1 MQDILNVKDQIGEAG
16 LKVKAVADSIYA
28 QLGHWPNVIS
38 SLGGPAN
45 DIDTALY
52 DVADALLTAANKL
65 NDLNTTFDNLNGAV
79 DTKIN
84 QLLQWASDSR
94 AQIADAQAKAAAA
107 VQRLNDLK
115 NRVGDDYQ
123 GVVSIASDWA
133 TLKSNQALAAANQNM
148 GTARDALQ
156 GQIDSA
162 RDDLN
167 GVMTRLDNIKNRT
180 GDDWANIKAQ
190 IESTSVA
197 ERPLWTDYTDSA
209 LAQAKSDATDKANAA
224 LAAANQNISDL
235 DAKMA
240 DKINNSDGRIG
251 DLENEFPLTTAALNK
266 RIDDAN
272 QASTDK
278 ANAALAAANQNIATL
293 QDKLT
298 ADESTVSD
306 LKARVSKLETEI
318 NKVAP
323 ILDRIPKL

>member
-1 MQDILNVKDQIGEAG
+1 MQDILNVKDQIGAAG